1 MNEPQY
7 QSECLKLY
15 EIIHIM
21 YNACYVK
28 NIYAIDDINVNKI
41 ILRNLIIDS
50 IQEKLDKHNYPMLTP
65 NDISD
70 NNTVID
76 KFGSIRGFY
85 TFIYEDLLESLIK
98 KINDF
103 KEELKEE
110 LKKPE

>member
-1 MNEPQY
+1 MDEPQY

-15 EIIHIM
+15 EIIQIM

-28 NIYAIDDINVNKI
+28 NIYAIDDINVNKM

-50 IQEKLDKHNYPMLTP
+50 IQEKLDKHNYPMLAP
-65 NDISD
+65 YDISD

-76 KFGSIRGFY
+76 KFGSIRGFH
-85 TFIYEDLLESLIK
+85 TFIYEDLLEILIK

-103 KEELKEE
+103 KED
-110 LKKPE
+110 LKKSE